1 MDAWN
6 KIPAFVK
13 NWAYVFIVLAGIITF
28 VHNYAHADSDAV
40 LEQHLKDFN
49 GLLAQIARREQ
60 QSNIQEATA
69 NINFIDEKL
78 AVEGVTERQEKVFL
92 RNREYYVDL
101 RECYRD
107 EKEVCE

>member
-1 MDAWN
+1 MDTWN

-13 NWAYVFIVLAGIITF
+13 NWSYVFLVVAAITTF
-28 VHNYAHADSDAV
+28 AHNYVHAAGDAI

-49 GLLAQIARREQ
+49 GLLVSIERRER
-60 QSNIQEATA
+60 QSNIQEATS

-78 AVEGVTERQEKVFL
+78 AAEDITERLEKVFL

-101 RECYRD
+101 RECYR
-107 EKEVCE
+107 EEREVCE